1 MPSLTNGHLGF
12 TVFGDAIYMNG
23 VYNGFKGDSRRA
35 RLPNWLNV
43 TANILNKQTNAH
55 FNPDQVNYE
64 MNLYEGFYSWTQTY
78 ENLNLTL
85 QQRTYA
91 HRYFNRALIY
101 ELLVKRNSTG
111 GKFYHNVHRFV
122 IMPYIF

>member
-1 MPSLTNGHLGF
+1 MPSLGNGHLGF

-43 TANILNKQTNAH
+43 TANILDKQTNAYLK
-55 FNPDQVNYE
+55 PDQVNYE
-64 MNLYEGFYSWTQTY
+64 MNLYQGFYSWTQVY
-78 ENLNLTL
+78 EKLNLTL

-91 HRYFNRALIY
+91 HRYFNRALVY
-101 ELLVKRNSTG
+101 ELLVEWNSTG
-111 GKFYHNVHRFV
+111 GKFSKQHA
-122 IMPYIF
+122 